1 MKRKNVAIAVC
12 GALLIGICSYGYTTF
27 KDNNIVKTSTLPEEG
42 LKLGDSSEVDAFK
55 DIKLSEVVSVDG
67 NILDY
72 SDSLKEMK
80 QNSDIIVV
88 GKVISQE
95 QFSHISVKST
105 VSVSEKLK
113 GKDIASN
120 ISIFQLGNLS
130 DPTELLQPNKEYTLF
145 LGKQSDDKSDTYYIK
160 GAHQGAFLH
169 DNGKLVNPDKVMKDE
184 LKKMVDTSKSIKEY
198 DVLRNFSKN
207 N

>member
-1 MKRKNVAIAVC
+1 MKSKNVAIAVC
-12 GALLIGICSYGYTTF
+12 GALLIGICSYGYITF
-27 KDNNIVKTSTLPEEG
+27 KDNNTVKTTTLPETG
-42 LKLGDSSEVDAFK
+42 LKLVDSSEIDVFK
-55 DIKLSEVVSVDG
+55 DIKPSEVVSIDG
-67 NILDY
+67 DVLDY
-72 SDSLKEMK
+72 SGSLKEMK

-88 GKVISQE
+88 GKVTSQE
-95 QFSHISVKST
+95 QFSHVSVKST

-120 ISIFQLGNLS
+120 ITIFQLGNLS
-130 DPTELLQPNKEYTLF
+130 EPTELLQLNKEYTLF
-145 LGKQSDDKSDTYYIK
+145 LGKQSDDKPDTYYIK

-184 LKKMVDTSKSIKEY
+184 LKKMVDTSKSTKEY
-198 DVLRNFSKN
+198 EVLRNFSKN